1 MREERL
7 SAVWARLRRIAETG
21 DPSLALETQALT
33 EARQLAE
40 VLHTSIDDVSHIAA
54 WYALGWFHFYRY
66 LALPDGQGGVD
77 LDAAVKAFTPC
88 FLADVNGLPEPLLP
102 QLAHTAG
109 PQATA
114 LLKKAVSTDPDLLSA
129 AVDLCR
135 RIADAIPTDDPKR
148 LAHLHNLG
156 AALRS
161 RFQRSGMLAD
171 LDDAVAAGRAA
182 VEATPTDHPR
192 QAAMLSG
199 LGNAL
204 RDRFEQVGDL
214 ADVHEAIHLLRA
226 AAEATP
232 TSDSHRAVYLSTL
245 GAALSDRFERSG
257 VLEDLDDSIAA
268 GRAAVEATPANHPHR
283 ARHLSNLGA
292 GFHLRFQRVG
302 DLADVHEAIDL
313 LRAAA
318 EATPTSDPRRAVYL
332 SNLGG
337 ALSDRFE
344 RSGVLEDLDDS
355 IAAGRAAVEATPA
368 NHPHRARHLS
378 NLGVALRSRFERSGM
393 LADLD
398 DGIAVERAA
407 VEATP
412 ANHPQ
417 RAAYL
422 SNLGGALRSRFQRS
436 GVLADLDDSIA
447 AGRAAV
453 EATPTDHPDQVRRLS
468 ALGMAFHLRFERVGD
483 VADVHGAI
491 DLLRATVEATPSD
504 HPERAAYL
512 SNLGAALYRRFER
525 SGVLADLDHA
535 FTAWRAAVQAT
546 PADHP
551 ERAAYL
557 SNLGA
562 ALYRQFQ
569 RSGVLA
575 DLDDSIAVGRAAVA
589 ATPAEHPRR
598 AMYLSNFGAA
608 LRSRF
613 ERSGVLADLDHA
625 VTAWRAAVAA
635 TPTDHPQRAMYLS
648 NLGGA
653 LQVRFEA
660 SGGVADLDDAV
671 TVGRAAVAA
680 TPTEHPERAVYL
692 SNLGRALRVRFRR
705 GRERADLDAAAS
717 ALDEVW
723 GMISAAPSNRIQA
736 AWDVAR
742 LVAGSDAGR
751 AADAVEAAV
760 RLLPEVT
767 PRQLGRGDQQH
778 VLGQFAGLAGDAAA
792 MVLADPR
799 GSRQKNAARA
809 LRLLEAGRAVLLS
822 QALDTRSDL
831 TDLIRR
837 RPDLA
842 ARFIQLRDQI
852 DQPTD
857 TPAPAGSEENN
868 AAKVRQARTVP
879 DRHQL
884 AHDFAQTLDEIRA
897 LEGFASFALPPTTEE
912 LLTEAEE
919 GPVVVFNV
927 SRHRSDALLLTRSG
941 ITHVE
946 LRHLTTRT
954 LIEKVTA
961 FHRALHAA
969 TSGDSREQR
978 REAQDILAGVLQW
991 LWDTAA
997 GPVLEVLGHGTT
1009 PSAEADWPRVWWVPG
1024 GLLGRLPV
1032 HAAGYHTDPA
1042 DDPRRRTVMDR
1053 VSSSYTPTV
1062 RALRHARQRT
1072 PLPDTPAQGL
1082 IVAMPTTPGLPGH
1095 GRLHH
1100 VDAEA
1105 ELLRKHLPRTV
1116 LLREPDPAG
1125 PDSPSLST
1133 PTKAAVL
1140 DRLPTC
1146 SIAHFAC
1153 HGTSHPTDPSRSRLL
1168 LHDHDSAPLTVAS
1181 LAPVRLDHAQLAYL
1195 SACRTAAI
1203 DTADLVDEAIHLT
1216 SAFQLAGFP
1225 HVVGT
1230 LWEIDDQTAVTMA
1243 DAFYTRLRTPDG
1255 TIDTSRAA
1263 WALNQAVR
1271 NLRDGYDLPAKLDR
1285 TAVPFLWAAYLHAGA

>member
-1 MREERL
+1 M
-7 SAVWARLRRIAETG
+7 
-21 DPSLALETQALT
+21 
-33 EARQLAE
+33 
-40 VLHTSIDDVSHIAA
+40 
-54 WYALGWFHFYRY
+54 
-66 LALPDGQGGVD
+66 
-77 LDAAVKAFTPC
+77 
-88 FLADVNGLPEPLLP
+88 P

-114 LLKKAVSTDPDLLSA
+114 LLEKAVSTDPGLLSA

-148 LAHLHNLG
+148 FAHLHNLG

-161 RFQRSGMLAD
+161 RFQRSGVLAD
-171 LDDAVAAGRAA
+171 LDDAVTTGRAA
-182 VEATPTDHPR
+182 VEAIPTDHPHR
-192 QAAMLSG
+192 AAMLSG

-204 RDRFEQVGDL
+204 RDRFERVGDL
-214 ADVHEAIHLLRA
+214 ADVHEAIDLLRA
-226 AAEATP
+226 AVEATP
-232 TSDSHRAVYLSTL
+232 TSDPHRAAYLSNL
-245 GAALSDRFERSG
+245 GGALGDRFERSG
-257 VLEDLDDSIAA
+257 VLADLDDSIAA

-283 ARHLSNLGA
+283 TRH
-292 GFHLRFQRVG
+292 
-302 DLADVHEAIDL
+302 
-313 LRAAA
+313 
-318 EATPTSDPRRAVYL
+318 L

-337 ALSDRFE
+337 ALRARFE
-344 RSGVLEDLDDS
+344 RSGVLADLDDA
-355 IAAGRAAVEATPA
+355 ITAGRAAVEATPA
-368 NHPHRARHLS
+368 NHPHRTRH
-378 NLGVALRSRFERSGM
+378 
-393 LADLD
+393 
-398 DGIAVERAA
+398 
-407 VEATP
+407 
-412 ANHPQ
+412 
-417 RAAYL
+417 L
-422 SNLGGALRSRFQRS
+422 SNLGGALRARFERS
-436 GVLADLDDSIA
+436 GVLADLDDAIA

-453 EATPTDHPDQVRRLS
+453 EATPTDHPDQVRLLS
-468 ALGMAFHLRFERVGD
+468 ALGITFHLRFERVGD
-483 VADVHGAI
+483 LADVHEAI

-525 SGVLADLDHA
+525 SGVLADLDDSIA
-535 FTAWRAAVQAT
+535 AGRAAAEAT
-546 PADHP
+546 PSDHP
-551 ERAAYL
+551 QRAAYL
-557 SNLGA
+557 SN
-562 ALYRQFQ
+562 F
-569 RSGVLA
+569 GV
-575 DLDDSIAVGRAAVA
+575 
-589 ATPAEHPRR
+589 
-598 AMYLSNFGAA
+598 A
-608 LRSRF
+608 LRARF

-625 VTAWRAAVAA
+625 VTAWRAAVEA

-653 LQVRFEA
+653 LQVRFGA
-660 SGGVADLDDAV
+660 SGVLADLDDAV

-692 SNLGRALRVRFRR
+692 SNLGGALRVRFRR
-705 GRERADLDAAAS
+705 GRERADLDAAVS
-717 ALDEVW
+717 ALDEVR

-792 MVLADPR
+792 LVLADPR

-868 AAKVRQARTVP
+868 AAKVRQAPTVP
-879 DRHQL
+879 DRHRL

-912 LLTEAEE
+912 LLTEADE

-927 SRHRSDALLLTRSG
+927 SRYRSDALLLTRSG

-978 REAQDILAGVLQW
+978 REAQDILAGALQW

-997 GPVLEVLGHGTT
+997 GPVLEVLGHRTT

-1032 HAAGYHTDPA
+1032 HAAGYHTDLA

-1053 VSSSYTPTV
+1053 VVSSYTPTV

-1072 PLPDTPAQGL
+1072 PVPDTLAQGL

-1105 ELLRKHLPRTV
+1105 ELLRKHLPRAV

-1125 PDSPSLST
+1125 PDSPSQST

-1153 HGTSHPTDPSRSRLL
+1153 HGTSHPTDPSQSRLL

-1243 DAFYTRLRTPDG
+1243 DACYTRLRTPDG

-1271 NLRDGYDLPAKLDR
+1271 NLRDGHDLPAKLDR